1 MRTRSFRI
9 LFLLASLT
17 SFVPLSIDAYLPALP
32 RIASE
37 LGAAI
42 SSVQL
47 TVSVFLAGLCL
58 GMLCYGPLSDRFGRR
73 PLLLGGIVLYL
84 LSTLLCMLAGDV
96 QQLLAGRFL
105 QALGAAAA
113 AVLARAIVR
122 DLYPL
127 SEAARIL
134 SLMHLVTMLA
144 TLVAPIV
151 GSAIMQMQGWRSIF
165 LALFLFAASCLLVSA
180 RRLGETHEE
189 HARSRSTAAAFLAY
203 WDLLREPL
211 ALAYI
216 GCMGLALGGLFAFI
230 TASPF
235 VYMTHFGVSP
245 RGYAWLLGTNIFGIV
260 LVTLLNARLVP
271 RLGSMTMIALGVGAT
286 LLACAGLL
294 ACAFSGSG
302 GLAAIVLC
310 VVLYVS
316 ATGLFGANCIAS
328 LMALYPHRAG
338 AAAGLA
344 IATQFALAAACS
356 ALAGALADG
365 TPGPMCLVMAGAGLG
380 CVLCFGVIRSFA
392 RQSVGAA
399 ARG

>member
-1 MRTRSFRI
+1 MMSKVERI
-9 LFLLASLT
+9 AAGMVTVATGFMLACSQNGEPVATSDVAPAAGNPLDAVIAERGLT
-17 SFVPLSIDAYLPALP
+17 PEEAEAALKTFVPP
-32 RIASE
+32 
-37 LGAAI
+37 
-42 SSVQL
+42 
-47 TVSVFLAGLCL
+47 
-58 GMLCYGPLSDRFGRR
+58 GRYDEF
-73 PLLLGGIVLYL
+73 V
-84 LSTLLCMLAGDV
+84 M
-96 QQLLAGRFL
+96 
-105 QALGAAAA
+105 
-113 AVLARAIVR
+113 
-122 DLYPL
+122 
-127 SEAARIL
+127 
-134 SLMHLVTMLA
+134 
-144 TLVAPIV
+144 
-151 GSAIMQMQGWRSIF
+151 
-165 LALFLFAASCLLVSA
+165 
-180 RRLGETHEE
+180 
-189 HARSRSTAAAFLAY
+189 
-203 WDLLREPL
+203 
-211 ALAYI
+211 
-216 GCMGLALGGLFAFI
+216 FAFI

-245 RGYAWLLGTNIFGIV
+245 RGYAWLLGTNIFGVV

-271 RLGSMTMIALGVGAT
+271 RLGPMTMIALGVGAT